1 LQVDYSETVKY
12 SRETLWKAL
21 LDPKVLARLIPGI
34 EKFDEVSPD
43 KYAVTARLGLPSV
56 RGVYSGI
63 VEISEKN
70 EPSSYR
76 LRGDGKGTQGWAKGD
91 VLITL
96 TVAENDTKVN
106 IKAHASVGGPIVGVG
121 QRMME
126 GITKSMARDF
136 FKALDSE
143 LNAAKAGNQ

>member
-1 LQVDYSETVKY
+1 MQIDYSETLKY
-12 SRETLWKAL
+12 SREALWKAL

-34 EKFDEVSPD
+34 EKFDEIGPD
-43 KYAVTARLGLPSV
+43 KYAVTAKLGLPSV
-56 RGVYSGI
+56 RGVYSGV
-63 VEISEKN
+63 VEIFDKN

-76 LRGDGKGTQGWAKGD
+76 LRGDGKGTQGWVKGE

-96 TVAENDTKVN
+96 SAVDGETKVN
-106 IKAHASVGGPIVGVG
+106 AKAQAAVGGTIAGVG

-136 FKALDSE
+136 FKALDAE
-143 LNAAKAGNQ
+143 LQGPKANG